1 MRNTMVEA
9 AKRVM
14 EKRIEK
20 QRKKKEGT
28 IGRTKKKSSFF
39 KRPDRSQTLKKRAK
53 SADFKKALAEETD
66 EVIDTLKDALAR
78 SGSATKKKNIA
89 SYNVNVSVE
98 WKITKNADAEESM
111 EDDEEDSG
119 TERGKNN
126 RLTVFNI

>member
-1 MRNTMVEA
+1 MRNTHVEA
-9 AKRVM
+9 AKRFM
-14 EKRIEK
+14 EKRIENLS
-20 QRKKKEGT
+20 KKKEGR

-39 KRPDRSQTLKKRAK
+39 KRPDKSYTAKRRAK
-53 SADFKKALAEETD
+53 STDFKKALAEETD

-98 WKITKNADAEESM
+98 WKVTKNDDAEESM

-126 RLTVFNI
+126 R

>member
-1 MRNTMVEA
+1 MNTMVEA

-20 QRKKKEGT
+20 QRRKKKGR
-28 IGRTKKKSSFF
+28 IGRTKKKSSYTH
-39 KRPDRSQTLKKRAK
+39 RPDRSMTLNNRAK

-78 SGSATKKKNIA
+78 SGFATKRKKIA

-98 WKITKNADAEESM
+98 WKVTKNADAEESM
-111 EDDEEDSG
+111 EDDEE
-119 TERGKNN
+119 TQ
-126 RLTVFNI
+126 